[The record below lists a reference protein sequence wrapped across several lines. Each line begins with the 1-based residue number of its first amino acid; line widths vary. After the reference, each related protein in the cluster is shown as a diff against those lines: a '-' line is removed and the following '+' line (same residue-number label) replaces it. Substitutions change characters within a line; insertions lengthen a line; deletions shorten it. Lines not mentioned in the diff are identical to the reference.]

1 VPVETQQDVRRALL
15 ARLIDHAPT
24 FPPAQLSTEAALAA
38 DRVARASEQ
47 SWLLGRLVWPAS
59 RFDEV
64 RDYEVPI
71 SLVLD
76 APVPGPGPG
85 PCRIEAVESRWP
97 AVPEFDGDVFVELPI
112 DDELERNL
120 ERVRAAGAFAKV
132 RCGGE
137 RTPTNAELARFVRAC
152 ADARVPFKA
161 SAGLHRAAREGA
173 AHGFL
178 NLLAAVL
185 EPRAAEAALA
195 DPDPARGLAPGLVS
209 FGQAREARERFR
221 GFGSCSFSEPVEDLR
236 ALGLL

>member
-1 VPVETQQDVRRALL
+1 VPVETPQDVRRALL
-15 ARLIDHAPT
+15 AHLIDHAPT
-24 FPPAQLSTEAALAA
+24 FPPARLSTARALAE
-38 DRVARASEQ
+38 DRRARASEQ

-64 RDYEVPI
+64 RDYDVPL

-76 APVPGPGPG
+76 GPVPGPDPG
-85 PCRIEAVESRWP
+85 TCRIEAVESRWP
-97 AVPEFDGDVFVELPI
+97 AVPDFAGDVFVELPI
-112 DDELERNL
+112 DAELERNL

-137 RTPTNAELARFVRAC
+137 RMPTNAELARFVRAC
-152 ADARVPFKA
+152 AEARVPFKA
-161 SAGLHRAAREGA
+161 SAGLHRAVRDDD

-185 EPRAAEAALA
+185 DPLAAEAALS

-209 FGQAREARERFR
+209 FGQARELRERFR
-221 GFGSCSFSEPVEDLR
+221 GFGSCSFAEPVADLR